1 MCKHTDIIVQV
12 AVGGNSKRLMLSK
25 VQREGCHI
33 LVATPGRLNDL
44 LTDEFSRV
52 RAPGLTTLILDEA
65 DRLLDDGFSRDIEAI
80 IDLLPDRNEVDR
92 QTLLFSATMPKEVM
106 HLVRSTL
113 KPGFSFVQTVKPGD
127 VATHEKVPQKV
138 AITAGVEN
146 FVPCLIELV
155 KREQA
160 KYAEQASTGEPVLPF
175 KAIVYLQATANVEL
189 TYQIFE
195 NLRDPAGGQF
205 ARHLLAPTE
214 ILQIHGQLSQAQR
227 TNVADRFRRSKSAI
241 LFSTDVTARG
251 MDFPNVSHVVQ
262 FGLPSNREQYIH
274 RIGRTGRADKGGEAW
289 LIIQNAEA
297 SNARRML
304 TKLPIVADKSLEA
317 AVVDMSK
324 DAQLPASLAA
334 TLTQAGEA
342 AKSVSRSVKN
352 SAYNSALSQNRMGRS
367 YVEVLNRWSRF
378 GWGMETPPEVSH
390 SMASKMGLSARDGLN
405 IASRG
410 SRHNDE
416 ENDAFGNDSRGF
428 GGGRGFSG
436 GNRGF
441 GSGSGGSRSF
451 GGGREERGFGGR
463 GKGGF
468 GGNRGGS
475 RVGRGS
481 GGEKGGRGFSGGD
494 RASF

>member
-44 LTDEFSRV
+44 LTDEYSRV
-52 RAPGLTTLILDEA
+52 RAPKLNTLILDEA
-65 DRLLDDGFSRDIEAI
+65 DRLLDDGFSRDIQAI
-80 IDLLPDRNEVDR
+80 TDLLPDRNEVDR

-106 HLVRSTL
+106 HLVHDTL

-138 AITAGVEN
+138 CITAGMEN

-160 KYAEQASTGEPVLPF
+160 KYEQQDPNGEPVQPF

-189 TYQIFE
+189 TYQIFD
-195 NLRDPAGGQF
+195 NLRDSSGGQF
-205 ARHLLAPTE
+205 GRHLFHPIE
-214 ILQIHGQLSQAQR
+214 VLQIHGQLTQQQR

-274 RIGRTGRADKGGEAW
+274 RIGRTGRAGKGGEAW

-304 TKLPIVADKSLEA
+304 TKLPIAADKSLEA

-342 AKSVSRSVKN
+342 SKSVGRGVKV
-352 SAYNSALSQNRMGRS
+352 SAYTSALAQNRLGRS
-367 YVEVLNRWSRF
+367 YIQVLNRWSRF
-378 GWGMETPPEVSH
+378 GWGMETPPEVSQGI
-390 SMASKMGLSARDGLN
+390 ASRMGLSARDGLN

-410 SRHNDE
+410 GRSDDDG
-416 ENDAFGNDSRGF
+416 DAFGADGRGFGGGKGFSGGSRGFGGGSGGSRGF
-428 GGGRGFSG
+428 GGGRGD
-436 GNRGF
+436 R
-441 GSGSGGSRSF
+441 GSGGRGRGGFSGSRGGSR
-451 GGGREERGFGGR
+451 GGRGLGGDRSERGFGG
-463 GKGGF
+463 
-468 GGNRGGS
+468 NN
-475 RVGRGS
+475 
-481 GGEKGGRGFSGGD
+481 E
-494 RASF
+494 ASF